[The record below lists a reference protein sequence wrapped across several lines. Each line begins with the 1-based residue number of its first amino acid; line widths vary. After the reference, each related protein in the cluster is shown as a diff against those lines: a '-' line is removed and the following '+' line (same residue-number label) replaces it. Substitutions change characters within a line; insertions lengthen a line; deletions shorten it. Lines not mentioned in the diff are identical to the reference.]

1 MKEFLTTL
9 KYIFPKYWAN
19 TTLYFIFNIFSTLF
33 GLGSFILLIPFLN
46 VLFGNTEM
54 TTELG
59 TYSNMREGVEMYF
72 NFYLSKIILVYGA
85 KKTLLIIS
93 LFFIGTSF
101 FKTSF
106 LYLAKYIMV
115 PVNTGVI
122 RDIRNTLYYK
132 ILKLP
137 LSYYTGE
144 RKGDIISRMTND
156 VSEIDASI
164 VRSVE
169 TLLKEPIIIIVY
181 MVSLFLLSPQLSL
194 FVLILFP
201 ISALIIGKIGSALRK
216 KSILAQTKLGY
227 LISRIEETLGGL
239 RIIKAFNAE
248 KKSHNK
254 FSQINQEFTKLNTQI
269 WRRQDLAV
277 PVSEFLGVSVVV
289 IVMWFGGSLVLSGK
303 GHISSGALIT
313 YLAIFSQ
320 ILPPAKAFA
329 NAFYNIQKGL
339 AATARINK
347 IIQAKE
353 SIKEKEKALLIK
365 KFTNEIR
372 YNNVSFKYEKDLVIN
387 HINLEIKKG
396 QTVALVGQSGSGKST
411 LVDLLPR
418 FYDVIEGFISIDG
431 IDIKDLKMSD
441 LRKLMGIVNQE
452 SILFNDTLFNN
463 IAFGVEKA
471 TKKEVEDAAK
481 IANAHDFIMQTP
493 EGYQTNIG
501 DRGTKLSGGQKQRI
515 SIARAIL
522 ANPPILILD
531 EATSALDTES
541 EQLVQESINKL
552 MKNRTSI
559 VIAHRLSTVINA
571 DVICVIDN
579 GKIVEKGTHY
589 ELLEKKGIYKKLHD
603 IQMFA

>member
-1 MKEFLTTL
+1 MKAFLKIL
-9 KYIFPKYWAN
+9 KYIFPKYWKNAS
-19 TTLYFIFNIFSTLF
+19 LYFFFNILSTLF

-54 TTELG
+54 TTEIG
-59 TYSNMREGVEMYF
+59 SHSGVREAVQVYF
-72 NFYLSKIILVYGA
+72 NFYLSKIILSYGA
-85 KKTLLIIS
+85 KKTLMIIS
-93 LFFIGTSF
+93 LFFIATSF
-101 FKTSF
+101 LKTIF
-106 LYLAKYIMV
+106 LYLAKYTMV
-115 PVNTGVI
+115 SVNTGVV
-122 RDIRNTLYYK
+122 RDIRNTLYFK
-132 ILKLP
+132 ILRLP

-156 VSEIDASI
+156 VSEIEISVI
-164 VRSVE
+164 RSVE
-169 TLLKEPIIIIVY
+169 ALLKEPVIIFIY
-181 MVSLFLLSPQLSL
+181 LVSLFLLSPQLSL
-194 FVLILFP
+194 FILVLFP
-201 ISALIIGKIGSALRK
+201 ISALIIGKIGSTLRK
-216 KSILAQTKLGY
+216 KSILAQNKLGD

-248 KKSHNK
+248 KKSHEK
-254 FSQINQEFTKLNTQI
+254 FNQTNQEYTKLTIQM
-269 WRRQDLAV
+269 WRRHDMAV
-277 PVSEFLGVSVVV
+277 PISEFLGVSVVV
-289 IVMWFGGSLVLSGK
+289 IVMWFGGSLVLSENAQL
-303 GHISSGALIT
+303 SSEALIT

-320 ILPPAKAFA
+320 IISPAKAFA

-339 AATARINK
+339 AATDRINK
-347 IIQAKE
+347 IIDAE
-353 SIKEKEKALLIK
+353 EIIVDKEKTIPIDSFDKEIK
-365 KFTNEIR
+365 YDNI
-372 YNNVSFKYEKDLVIN
+372 SFKYEKDLVID

-396 QTVALVGQSGSGKST
+396 QTIALVGQSGSGKST

-418 FYDVIEGFISIDG
+418 FYDVIEGAIFIDG
-431 IDIKDLKMSD
+431 VDIKDMKMSD

-463 IAFGVEKA
+463 IAFGVESA
-471 TKKEVEDAAK
+471 TAKSVEEAAK
-481 IANAHDFIMQTP
+481 IANAHNFIMKTP
-493 EGYQTNIG
+493 EGYQTIIG
-501 DRGTKLSGGQKQRI
+501 DRGAKLSGGQRQRI

-571 DVICVIDN
+571 DIICVIDN

-589 ELLEKKGIYKKLHD
+589 QLLEKKGIYKKLYD
-603 IQMFA
+603 IQTFV